1 MGYGMPA
8 AMGAAVGCPQREVW
22 TVSGDGGFMMNVQE
36 LGTLAE
42 YNIPV
47 KVAIMED
54 SALGMVRQ
62 WQNLLF
68 KGNISHSDF
77 KNPDFVMLAKS
88 FGIPAWRARTY
99 QEAAQAI
106 EAARKVKGPTLI
118 TFMVDPDEHV
128 YPMIPPNSTLGK
140 QALSDKDFNF

>member
-1 MGYGMPA
+1 
-8 AMGAAVGCPQREVW
+8 
-22 TVSGDGGFMMNVQE
+22 MMNVQE

-62 WQNLLF
+62 WQTLLF
-68 KGNISHSDF
+68 KGTISHSEL
-77 KNPDFVMLAKS
+77 KNPDFVKLANA

-99 QEAAQAI
+99 EEARKAI
-106 EAARKVKGPTLI
+106 TEARKVDGPTLI

-128 YPMIPPNSTLGK
+128 YPMVPPNTPLGN
-140 QALSDKDFNF
+140 QALKDEDLLVDEKHKYN